1 MTPPKLSESE
11 KIEIIDLYRE
21 TEENTITL
29 AERFSVSSSTVR
41 RLLQSSLSE
50 DEYKTLV
57 QQKQKRSVQSTDI
70 DDIQEVTTK
79 AVGKIGKK
87 RQKKQV
93 VVEAI
98 DDDEEVI
105 EEEIQV
111 VSKRGRQ
118 VGKKAKLQIVDQL
131 ESATLEEDSNLKK
144 RRSKKAT
151 IAKANKSLI
160 DPIIDPIAEL
170 PISTK
175 DLVEMFDL
183 EVNQSQT
190 FADFDDA
197 FDDSEEDDGLESF
210 SDDHDDG
217 ELDDQLPV
225 KSSGNF
231 GLSLSRDQQ
240 SLIQILPLSSAI
252 LPRTCYLVVDRFAEL
267 VTKPLMA
274 FAELGH
280 IPPEEIQEKTLP
292 IFDNHRVAKRFSER
306 NQKVLKVPDG
316 KILVKTIAHLRLK
329 GITRLLIDGRVYY
342 F

>member
-29 AERFSVSSSTVR
+29 AERFGVSSSTVR
-41 RLLQSSLSE
+41 RLLQSTLSE

-57 QQKQKRSVQSTDI
+57 QQKQKRSVQSADLP
-70 DDIQEVTTK
+70 EELPTK
-79 AVGKIGKK
+79 VAGKK

-93 VVEAI
+93 VAETI
-98 DDDEEVI
+98 EEKDEIEEVTP
-105 EEEIQV
+105 V

-118 VGKKAKLQIVDQL
+118 AGKKAKLQIVEPL
-131 ESATLEEDSNLKK
+131 ESTTLAEDDHGKK
-144 RRSKKAT
+144 RRSKKVSV
-151 IAKANKSLI
+151 ANSDLI
-160 DPIIDPIAEL
+160 EPIAEL

-183 EVNQSQT
+183 EVSQNQT

-197 FDDSEEDDGLESF
+197 FDDTEDDDGLESF
-210 SDDHDDG
+210 SDDDHNDG
-217 ELDDQLPV
+217 ELDDPLPANTA
-225 KSSGNF
+225 GNF
-231 GLSLSRDQQ
+231 RLSLSQDQQ
-240 SLIQILPLSSAI
+240 SLIQILPLSVAI
-252 LPRTCYLVVDRFAEL
+252 LPRTCYLVVDRSAEL

-274 FAELGH
+274 FAELGR

-316 KILVKTIAHLRLK
+316 KIFAKTIGHLRKK
-329 GITRLLIDGRVYY
+329 GITRFLIDGRVYY

>member
-57 QQKQKRSVQSTDI
+57 QQKQKRSVQSADLP
-70 DDIQEVTTK
+70 EELPTK
-79 AVGKIGKK
+79 VGGKK

-93 VVEAI
+93 VVETI
-98 DDDEEVI
+98 DDGDI
-105 EEEIQV
+105 EEDTPI
-111 VSKRGRQ
+111 VSKSGRQ
-118 VGKKAKLQIVDQL
+118 VGKKAKLQVVDQL
-131 ESATLEEDSNLKK
+131 ESTMLPEDSKK
-144 RRSKKAT
+144 RRSKKT
-151 IAKANKSLI
+151 GIINNSL
-160 DPIIDPIAEL
+160 IDPIAEL

-183 EVNQSQT
+183 EVSQNQT

-197 FDDSEEDDGLESF
+197 FDDAEDDDGSESF
-210 SDDHDDG
+210 IDDDED
-217 ELDDQLPV
+217 LDDQLTPNT
-225 KSSGNF
+225 SGNF
-231 GLSLSRDQQ
+231 ALALSNDQK
-240 SLIQILPLSSAI
+240 SLIQILPLSVAI
-252 LPRTCYLVVDRFAEL
+252 LPRTCYLVVDRSAEL

-274 FAELGH
+274 FAELGS

-316 KILVKTIAHLRLK
+316 KIFAKTISHLRKK
-329 GITRLLIDGRVYY
+329 GITRFLIDGRVYY

>member
-70 DDIQEVTTK
+70 TDIPEEVTTK
-79 AVGKIGKK
+79 AVGKK

-93 VVEAI
+93 VEVI
-98 DDDEEVI
+98 DDEDVI

-118 VGKKAKLQIVDQL
+118 AGKKAKLQIVDQL
-131 ESATLEEDSNLKK
+131 ESATLEEDDNVKK

-151 IAKANKSLI
+151 IANKSLV
-160 DPIIDPIAEL
+160 DPIIDPIADL

-183 EVNQSQT
+183 EVNQGQT

-210 SDDHDDG
+210 SDDPDDG

-225 KSSGNF
+225 KNSGNF
-231 GLSLSRDQQ
+231 GLSLSHNQQ
-240 SLIQILPLSSAI
+240 SLIQILPLSIAI

>member
-11 KIEIIDLYRE
+11 KIEIVDLYRE

-57 QQKQKRSVQSTDI
+57 QQKQKRSVQSVDLSEELPT
-70 DDIQEVTTK
+70 EELPTK
-79 AVGKIGKK
+79 VRGKK

-93 VVEAI
+93 VAETI
-98 DDDEEVI
+98 DDQDDIEEVAP
-105 EEEIQV
+105 V

-118 VGKKAKLQIVDQL
+118 TSKKAKLQIVEEL
-131 ESATLEEDSNLKK
+131 ESETLPEDGHVRK
-144 RRSKKAT
+144 RRSKKASV
-151 IAKANKSLI
+151 ANSAL
-160 DPIIDPIAEL
+160 IDPIAEL
-170 PISTK
+170 PISPK

-183 EVNQSQT
+183 EVSQNQT

-197 FDDSEEDDGLESF
+197 FDDAEDDDGLDSF
-210 SDDHDDG
+210 SDEDG
-217 ELDDQLPV
+217 ELDEVLPV
-225 KSSGNF
+225 NASGNF
-231 GLSLSRDQQ
+231 GLSFSHNQQ
-240 SLIQILPLSSAI
+240 SLIQILPLSVAI

-267 VTKPLMA
+267 VTKPLIA

-316 KILVKTIAHLRLK
+316 KVFAKTISHLRKK
-329 GITRLLIDGRVYY
+329 GITRFLIDGRVYY

>member
-29 AERFSVSSSTVR
+29 AERFGVSSSTVR

-57 QQKQKRSVQSTDI
+57 QQKQKRSVQSADLPEELPT
-70 DDIQEVTTK
+70 EELPTK
-79 AVGKIGKK
+79 VRGRK

-93 VVEAI
+93 LAETI
-98 DDDEEVI
+98 DDEDEIEEVT
-105 EEEIQV
+105 QV

-118 VGKKAKLQIVDQL
+118 ASKKAKLQIVDEL
-131 ESATLEEDSNLKK
+131 ESTTLTDDAHVKK
-144 RRSKKAT
+144 RRSKKT
-151 IAKANKSLI
+151 SIANSDLI
-160 DPIIDPIAEL
+160 EPIAEL

-183 EVNQSQT
+183 EVSQNQT

-197 FDDSEEDDGLESF
+197 FDDTEDDDGLESF

-217 ELDDQLPV
+217 DLDEPLPV
-225 KSSGNF
+225 NTSGSF
-231 GLSLSRDQQ
+231 GLSLSHDQQ
-240 SLIQILPLSSAI
+240 SLIQILPLSVAI
-252 LPRTCYLVVDRFAEL
+252 LPRTCYLVVDRSAEL

-274 FAELGH
+274 FAELGR

-316 KILVKTIAHLRLK
+316 KIFAKTISHLRKK
-329 GITRLLIDGRVYY
+329 GITRFLIDGRVYY

>member
-29 AERFSVSSSTVR
+29 AERFGVSSSTVR
-41 RLLQSSLSE
+41 RLLQSTLSE

-57 QQKQKRSVQSTDI
+57 QQKQKRSVQSTDLP
-70 DDIQEVTTK
+70 EELPAK
-79 AVGKIGKK
+79 VGGKK

-93 VVEAI
+93 VAETI
-98 DDDEEVI
+98 NDEDEL
-105 EEEIQV
+105 EETTQV

-118 VGKKAKLQIVDQL
+118 VGKKAKLQIVEQL
-131 ESATLEEDSNLKK
+131 ESKTLAEDGHVKK
-144 RRSKKAT
+144 SRSKKASV
-151 IAKANKSLI
+151 ANSTL
-160 DPIIDPIAEL
+160 IDPIAEL

-183 EVNQSQT
+183 EVNQNQT

-197 FDDSEEDDGLESF
+197 FDDTEDDDGLESF

-217 ELDDQLPV
+217 ELDEPLPV
-225 KSSGNF
+225 NTSGSF
-231 GLSLSRDQQ
+231 GLSLSHDQQ
-240 SLIQILPLSSAI
+240 SLIQILPLSVAI
-252 LPRTCYLVVDRFAEL
+252 LPRTCYLVVDRSAEL

-274 FAELGH
+274 FAELGR

-316 KILVKTIAHLRLK
+316 KVFAKTISHLRKK
-329 GITRLLIDGRVYY
+329 GITRFLIDGRVYY